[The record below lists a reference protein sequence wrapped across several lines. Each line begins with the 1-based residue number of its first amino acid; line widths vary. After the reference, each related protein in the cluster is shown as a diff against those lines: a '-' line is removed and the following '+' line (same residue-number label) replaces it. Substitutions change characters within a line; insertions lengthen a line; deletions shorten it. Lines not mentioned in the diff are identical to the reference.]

1 MRLNRYLL
9 LASMHV
15 PTIPRQ
21 RSHTDKRT
29 HESKNYLRQQQG
41 EGGRGREIIHPSD
54 RSSDIPPPS
63 FLSLCLISPIHFS
76 LIPYAFTFLSLSLS
90 LSLLGYHPPPTY
102 LPLLF
107 DPRPARARKL
117 AWRLDGTSRERAV
130 SLTASANRDDAPHPL
145 LCFRFRNFHIR
156 EGTRAARLNVAC
168 PGEKPLALAR
178 ARQEIGV

>member
-1 MRLNRYLL
+1 LPYL
-9 LASMHV
+9 A
-15 PTIPRQ
+15 
-21 RSHTDKRT
+21 D
-29 HESKNYLRQQQG
+29 
-41 EGGRGREIIHPSD
+41 
-54 RSSDIPPPS
+54 S
-63 FLSLCLISPIHFS
+63 FLADSVRFH
-76 LIPYAFTFLSLSLS
+76 LSLSLS
-90 LSLLGYHPPPTY
+90 LSLSLAALSKRAIAVLQGKAHLSGFPNLLGYHPPPTY